1 MWKVTNQALDSHR
14 CWCQET
20 RVMMTMMMVGMMTIM
35 IKGKITI
42 IMMTRMMKAG
52 YYDHFHD
59 DHDDGSSLM

>member
-1 MWKVTNQALDSHR
+1 MLVSGNQGDDSSLMR
-14 CWCQET
+14 
-20 RVMMTMMMVGMMTIM
+20 TMMMVGMMTIM

-42 IMMTRMMKAG
+42 IMMTRMMRAG